1 MPIYRVRNMIKLLKG
16 IKKYRKFNPARIEES
31 TKMLINPCR
40 GWFVLKTFSL
50 AEEPLFKDEGDEE
63 NLILILIDIGIR
75 RDNELNEEDISK
87 IEMII
92 DHYYDMGYD
101 IILRVC
107 YDSKGKGLEME
118 PSSFRQIHEHA
129 EQIAEL
135 VKRYHEKIFLYQGLL
150 VGSWG
155 EMHSTK
161 YASIERLSELN
172 DIFEKGI
179 GNSVY
184 RAVRKPVQWR
194 WLREQPDIGKRIET
208 GKLGIFNDGMFGSDS
223 DLGTFDSQ
231 NKDNAIWVKAWN
243 RENELNL
250 ISDIACDV
258 PYGGEALFGEGF
270 SANHSLDDY
279 VKELARQNVTYLNK
293 HHDKKLIEW
302 LKKETITGKGIWNG
316 VSYYDYI
323 GNLLGYRLVIK
334 KVGVY
339 KESDGFY
346 IEITIENSGF
356 AGIYRDAEIVTI
368 LQGKDSSAETV
379 FEEGLKKC
387 SPGETRVLKTGII
400 HGSGRVYVSAR
411 QIVGKKQIYFANQTS
426 DKNGRIYI
434 GEIE

>member
-1 MPIYRVRNMIKLLKG
+1 MIKLLKS
-16 IKKYRKFNPARIEES
+16 IKKYKGYKPARIEES
-31 TKMLINPCR
+31 TKILINPCR
-40 GWFVLKTFSL
+40 GWFVLKTFNL
-50 AEEPLFKDEGDEE
+50 AEELLFKDKGDEE
-63 NLILILIDIGIR
+63 NLILLLIDIGIR
-75 RDNELNEEDISK
+75 RENKLSEEDISK

-92 DHYYDMGYD
+92 DRYHDMGYD

-107 YDSKGKGLEME
+107 YDSKGKGLEAE
-118 PSSFRQIHEHA
+118 PSSFRQVHEHT

-172 DIFEKGI
+172 DIFEKGT
-179 GNSVY
+179 GNLVY

-231 NKDNAIWVKAWN
+231 NKDNTHWVKAWN

-250 ISDIACDV
+250 ISDIASDV

-279 VKELARQNVTYLNK
+279 VRELARQKVTYLNK

-302 LKKETITGKGIWNG
+302 FRKETVTGKGIWNG

-323 GNLLGYRLVIK
+323 GNLLGYRFIIK
-334 KVGVY
+334 KAGVY

-346 IEITIENSGF
+346 IEITIENAGF
-356 AGIYRDAEIVTI
+356 AGIYIDAEIVAI
-368 LQGKDSSAETV
+368 LEGKDSSAATV
-379 FEEGLKKC
+379 FEDGLRC
-387 SPGETRVLKTGII
+387 CLPRETREFKTGII

-411 QIVGKKQIYFANQTS
+411 QIIGKKQIYFANQTS
-426 DKNGRIYI
+426 DKDGRIYI
-434 GEIE
+434 GEIV